1 MSAAPLHRQERERL
15 EALRGYRI
23 LDTSAERG
31 FDDLTYLA
39 SALCKAPIALVT
51 FVDKDRQWFK
61 SRVGLTLP
69 QTSRSISFCAYSIL
83 QHSVMVVPD
92 LTKDQRF
99 MDNPLVTGQP
109 DVRFYAGA
117 PVFSHGGLP
126 LGTVAVMDREPRTLT
141 VGQEESLRALSR
153 LASSLLELRR
163 VHGELIAAQD
173 AMNLYSEILPV
184 CSSCRKVRTE
194 AGTWVLLEHY
204 VRDHQHDTSHGIC
217 PECARRLYPDYI
229 RS

>member
-1 MSAAPLHRQERERL
+1 MSAAPVHRQERERL

-23 LDTSAERG
+23 LDTSPEKG

-39 SALCKAPIALVT
+39 SALCKTPIAVVA
-51 FVDKDRQWFK
+51 FVDRDRQWFK
-61 SRVGLTLP
+61 SRVGLTIP
-69 QTSRSISFCAYSIL
+69 QTSRGISFCAYAIL
-83 QHSVMVVPD
+83 QYSIMVVPD

-99 MDNPLVTGQP
+99 ADNPMVTGSP

-117 PVFSHGGLP
+117 PIFSRDGLP
-126 LGTVAVMDREPRTLT
+126 LGTVAVMDREPRTLM

-163 VHGELIAAQD
+163 VNGELIAAQD

-184 CSSCRKVRTE
+184 CSSCRKVQTE
-194 AGTWVLLEHY
+194 SGDWVLLEQY
-204 VRDHQHDTSHGIC
+204 VKDHLQDSSHGIC
-217 PECARRLYPDYI
+217 PDCARRLYPDYI

>member
-1 MSAAPLHRQERERL
+1 MSAAPAHRQERERL

-23 LDTSAERG
+23 LDTSPEKG
-31 FDDLTYLA
+31 FDDITYLA
-39 SALCKAPIALVT
+39 AALCRTPIALVT

-61 SRVGLTLP
+61 SRVGFTMP
-69 QTSRSISFCAYSIL
+69 QTSRSISFCAYTIL
-83 QHSVMVVPD
+83 QHSIMVIPD
-92 LTKDQRF
+92 LTTDQRF
-99 MDNPLVTGQP
+99 ADNPLVTGSP
-109 DVRFYAGA
+109 DLRFYAGA
-117 PVFSHGGLP
+117 PVFSGSGLP
-126 LGTVAVMDREPRTLT
+126 LGTVAVMDHEPRTLA
-141 VGQEESLRALSR
+141 VGQEQSLKALSR

-173 AMNLYSEILPV
+173 AMNLYNEILPV

-194 AGTWVLLEHY
+194 EGEWVAIEQYVKEHA
-204 VRDHQHDTSHGIC
+204 HDSSHGIC